1 MKIDLND
8 TIAAIATSYGDAG
21 IGIVRISGPRALVIA
36 DKIFTAK
43 NGQLPSSF
51 KTYSMHYGW
60 ITKEQNTIDEVIIS
74 VMRAPKS
81 FTCEDVVEISCHGGI
96 VAQRAILDLVL
107 DNEAR
112 LALPG
117 EFTRRAFLNGRID
130 LSQAE
135 AILDV
140 TKAKTDRA
148 LIIGVEQL
156 KGKLSLEINQI
167 RNILLDVLTVLEA
180 NIDFP
185 EEDIDAVQKSK
196 IISKLNDAQNKLN
209 CILTAA
215 KQGKIYREG
224 ICTVICGKTNVG
236 KSSLLNALLK
246 EERSIVTPIAGTTR
260 DIIEEIID
268 IKGIPIRII
277 DTAGLLKP
285 RDLAEKAAIA
295 KTKTSIN
302 SADLI
307 ILMFDGSRK
316 LSKEDLGLIRKLKKK
331 NVLAII
337 NKVDL
342 PKKIELSIIQKN
354 FKHVIELSAK
364 KIKNIVELEN
374 AIVEMIHKGELIIHE
389 SVYISNNRHIQ
400 ELKKAQKLVAES
412 IESFSDTL
420 SIEFIAQNLKDSI
433 SYVDDLLGK
442 NFSEDLLDKIF
453 NQFCIGK

>member
-21 IGIVRISGPRALVIA
+21 IGIVKLSGPESISIA
-36 DKIFTAK
+36 DKIFISK
-43 NGQLPSSF
+43 KGDLPSNF
-51 KTYSMHYGW
+51 KTYTMHYGW
-60 ITKEQNTIDEVIIS
+60 IVKDQNTIDEVILS

-107 DNEAR
+107 DKGAR

-135 AILDV
+135 AILDI

-148 LIIGVEQL
+148 LKIGIEQL

-167 RNILLDVLTVLEA
+167 RNILLDVLTILEA

-185 EEDIDAVQKSK
+185 EEDIDSIGKNK
-196 IISKLNDAQNKLN
+196 IVSQLQSVQNKLN
-209 CILTAA
+209 SILEAA

-236 KSSLLNALLK
+236 KSSLLNVLLK

-260 DIIEEIID
+260 DVIEEIID
-268 IKGIPIRII
+268 IKGVPIRII

-285 RDLAEKAAIA
+285 RDLAEKKAIA
-295 KTKTSIN
+295 KTKISIDL
-302 SADLI
+302 ADLV

-316 LSKEDLGLIRKLKKK
+316 LSKEDLTLIKKLKKK

-337 NKVDL
+337 NKADL
-342 PKKIELSIIQKN
+342 PQKIEREIIYKN
-354 FKHVIELSAK
+354 FKHIIELSAK

-374 AIVEMIHKGELIIHE
+374 SIVEMIYKGQVMIHE

-400 ELKKAQKLVAES
+400 ELKRAQKLIVET
-412 IESFSDTL
+412 IENFNETL
-420 SIEFIAQNLKDSI
+420 SVEFIAQNIKDSI
-433 SYVDDLLGK
+433 VYIDDILGK

-453 NQFCIGK
+453 GQFCIGK